1 MTAKPCLGCG
11 RLLATAA
18 ETCGFC
24 GTDQPAAAAALAKE
38 ARCATCR
45 RPYSAK
51 LRECPFCERDRAAG
65 IAPTAFGRTASLKPP
80 VFEPETTSDDGP
92 PSWLATALVFAVPLG
107 VAAAWGVWQATQTAI
122 IGDARPWRAAGVLAV
137 LTAPLVGVA
146 FVRRRYLTLEAAI
159 DELGGAK
166 AFLVGALVAV
176 VALVPTALGFFGAI
190 GAINTAG
197 LDAREESIACTVG
210 SIWHRTR
217 ADKDLGWQMS
227 YWCDVRGEHLTDS
240 LERLP
245 ARPDLVEGGIVH
257 VRAARG
263 RLGYWIRLGEP
274 TNTVTT
280 SATP

>member
-1 MTAKPCLGCG
+1 M
-11 RLLATAA
+11 ATAA

-38 ARCATCR
+38 TRCSTCR

-51 LRECPFCERDRAAG
+51 LSECPFCERDRAAG

-80 VFEPETTSDDGP
+80 VFEPEEVAGP
-92 PSWLATALVFAVPLG
+92 PSWLGTVLLFGVPLG
-107 VAAAWGVWQATQTAI
+107 LLAAFGALQATRTEV
-122 IGDARPWRAAGVLAV
+122 IGEAGPWRTSAVLA
-137 LTAPLVGVA
+137 TIAAPLLGVA
-146 FVRRRYLTLEAAI
+146 FVRRRYETLEGAV
-159 DELGGAK
+159 DELGGTK
-166 AFLVGALVAV
+166 AFLLGALVAV
-176 VALVPTALGFFGAI
+176 LACVPAALGFFGAVD
-190 GAINTAG
+190 AVNASG
-197 LDAREESIACTVG
+197 LDTREETIPCTVG

-245 ARPDLVEGGIVH
+245 ARPDLVVGGTVH

-274 TNTVTT
+274 TNAVTS
-280 SATP
+280 SAP